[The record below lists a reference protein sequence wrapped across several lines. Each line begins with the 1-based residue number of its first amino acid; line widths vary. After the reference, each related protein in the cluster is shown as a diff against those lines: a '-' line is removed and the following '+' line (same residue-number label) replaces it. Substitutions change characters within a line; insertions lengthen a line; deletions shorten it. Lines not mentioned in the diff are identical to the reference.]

1 MSEFVDLPGLG
12 KLADAYGLASDQVAA
27 LTRTLAA
34 LASEPDPPTTIR
46 SGPEALAG
54 HIADSLVGLAVPE
67 LAGGARIADL
77 GAGVGFPGLALAIA
91 LPSAQIDLVEASTRK
106 CAAIDRLIASAAISN
121 ARAVPRRVEELARAE
136 GRTAYA
142 AVTARALAPLPVL
155 VEYAAPLLDEGG
167 VLVAWKG
174 RRQADEERAGERAA
188 GDVGLT
194 LSRVTAV
201 TPFAGAHSRHLHVFT
216 KTSPTPERFPRRA
229 GIAVKR
235 PLG

>member
-1 MSEFVDLPGLG
+1 M
-12 KLADAYGLASDQVAA
+12 
-27 LTRTLAA
+27 
-34 LASEPDPPTTIR
+34 
-46 SGPEALAG
+46 
-54 HIADSLVGLAVPE
+54 
-67 LAGGARIADL
+67 
-77 GAGVGFPGLALAIA
+77 
-91 LPSAQIDLVEASTRK
+91 
-106 CAAIDRLIASAAISN
+106 
-121 ARAVPRRVEELARAE
+121 
-136 GRTAYA
+136 
-142 AVTARALAPLPVL
+142 L